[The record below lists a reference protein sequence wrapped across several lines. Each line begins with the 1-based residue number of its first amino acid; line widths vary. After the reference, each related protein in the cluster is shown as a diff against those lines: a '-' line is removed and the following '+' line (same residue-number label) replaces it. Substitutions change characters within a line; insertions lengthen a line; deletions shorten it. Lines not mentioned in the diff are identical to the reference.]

1 MTTNPDNQPTTTE
14 QTPPTPLRC
23 LTSALISG
31 SLAIAGYWL
40 TTSIAQSLAN
50 KPLPSGNVTAMNIA
64 IAVRTLVVGISTLAT
79 AVFSLVAVGLVALAI
94 QLTVQR
100 FTQGT
105 KWLLTDQLLSRGWQI
120 QKNMYCRDAP
130 WRVYRSNVPVTA
142 PFAPT
147 TPDYKAAI
155 DNANRYHKAPS
166 QLYVRVPFLW
176 LRWQRHRH

>member
-1 MTTNPDNQPTTTE
+1 MTKLSLTQPQKATVKTSLDVTTVNGYVETRHGASLHGNVISGKSFIINKIKDETLDIRLMTPNPDNQPTTTE

-40 TTSIAQSLAN
+40 TTSIAQTLAS

-94 QLTVQR
+94 QLSVQR

-105 KWLLTDQLLSRGWQI
+105 K
-120 QKNMYCRDAP
+120 
-130 WRVYRSNVPVTA
+130 
-142 PFAPT
+142 
-147 TPDYKAAI
+147 
-155 DNANRYHKAPS
+155 
-166 QLYVRVPFLW
+166 
-176 LRWQRHRH
+176 

>member
-1 MTTNPDNQPTTTE
+1 MSLHGNVISGKSLIINKIKDETLDIKLMTPNPDNQPTTTE

-40 TTSIAQSLAN
+40 TTSIAQTLAS

-94 QLTVQR
+94 QLSVQR

-105 KWLLTDQLLSRGWQI
+105 K
-120 QKNMYCRDAP
+120 
-130 WRVYRSNVPVTA
+130 
-142 PFAPT
+142 
-147 TPDYKAAI
+147 
-155 DNANRYHKAPS
+155 
-166 QLYVRVPFLW
+166 
-176 LRWQRHRH
+176 